1 MKLML
6 MKLIMINSTM
16 LINLKNPMSMS
27 MMIISK
33 TLLICM
39 MMNFMSLTSWLSMMF
54 FLMMV
59 GGLLIIFSYMT
70 STVSNEK
77 SKFKV
82 NLTMILILIFP
93 LENNMIE
100 NIMNE
105 NEMINS
111 NFEITKFSMI
121 KLFNKKSMNLSIFII
136 IYLLMTMIMVSKLI
150 MKNMGPLRTKN

>member
-6 MKLIMINSTM
+6 MKLIIMNSMT
-16 LINLKNPMSMS
+16 LIKLKNPMSIS
-27 MMIISK
+27 TLIIFK

-39 MMNFMSLTSWLSMMF
+39 LMNFLSLTSWFSMMF

-77 SKFKV
+77 FKFKI
-82 NLTMILILIFP
+82 NLTIMLIMILP
-93 LENNMIE
+93 LENNTIE

-105 NEMINS
+105 NGTINY
-111 NFEITKFSMI
+111 NYEITKLSMM
-121 KLFNKKSMNLSIFII
+121 KLFNKKSLNMSIFII

-150 MKNMGPLRTKN
+150 MKNLGPLRSKN